1 MTSYNEDGVELTPS
15 SAAPP
20 SRLVNGPAESAAWAH
35 QVGEAQ
41 QAIAQMRG
49 PEMGAHQAAVVG
61 GPTSVADEVPAMR
74 PASPGQTASPD
85 LLTQLHQM
93 QGQGQ

>member
-1 MTSYNEDGVELTPS
+1 MNYNSDSLELTPS

-20 SRLVNGPAESAAWAH
+20 PRLANAPAESAAWAW
-35 QVGEAQ
+35 QVAEAE
-41 QAIAQMRG
+41 QAIGQMG
-49 PEMGAHQAAVVG
+49 GSQMGAHQAAVVG
-61 GPTSVADEVPAMR
+61 GATSVADEVPTMR

-93 QGQGQ
+93 GQGQ